1 MVEATPPSIACEGPE
16 WLDADEREMWLGI
29 TGVLMRLPAALDAQL
44 QQDAQLSYFEYLL
57 LAMLSEQ
64 PSRTLQMS
72 ELASITHASLSR
84 LSHVVRRLEL
94 RGLVT
99 RSADDHDRR
108 CTNATLTNEG
118 MSLVETVAP
127 LHVAEVR
134 RLVIDAI
141 GPANQAEF
149 AAGCMAI
156 LHEVDPGGP
165 MSLLPKA
172 SN

>member
-1 MVEATPPSIACEGPE
+1 MVEATPPSIALGAPE
-16 WLDADEREMWLGI
+16 WLNADEREMWLGI
-29 TGVLMRLPAALDAQL
+29 TGVLLRLPPALDAQL

-64 PSRTLQMS
+64 PNRTLQMS

-84 LSHVVRRLEL
+84 LSHVVRRLEQ

-99 RSADDHDRR
+99 RSADVQDRR
-108 CTNATLTNEG
+108 CTNTSLTDEG
-118 MSLVETVAP
+118 MALVERTAP
-127 LHVAEVR
+127 LHVAAVR

-141 GPANQAEF
+141 GPAHQAEF

-156 LHEVDPGGP
+156 LRQVDPGGL
-165 MSLLPKA
+165 MSLLPEEC
-172 SN
+172 S

>member
-1 MVEATPPSIACEGPE
+1 MTCEGPA
-16 WLDADEREMWLGI
+16 WLNVEERAMWLGI
-29 TGVLMRLPAALDAQL
+29 TGVLLRLPAALDAQL

-84 LSHVVRRLEL
+84 LSHVVRRLEQ

-99 RSADDHDRR
+99 RSADEHDRR
-108 CTNATLTNEG
+108 CTNTSLTDEG
-118 MSLVETVAP
+118 MALVEMVAP
-127 LHVAEVR
+127 RHVAAVR

-141 GPANQAEF
+141 GPANQSEF

-156 LHEVDPGGP
+156 LGQVDPGGL
-165 MSLLPKA
+165 MSLLPDDF
-172 SN
+172 S